1 MKLHWLLPSTVGTIV
16 LLSSPAVAAKLESWR
31 FDANQNR
38 LEINTNSP
46 VQPQAQL
53 IFDPTRLV
61 IDLPGTI
68 FGRPQSTQQV
78 GGAIRVVRVGQF
90 DPQTTRLVVEL
101 TPGYTLDPQQVKF
114 ESVGG
119 SRWLVK
125 LPTPTPEKTES
136 SARSMYTVVT
146 VDSDGDTKPEFLSPR
161 AESLGKQIASAIPG
175 KIQIENLLVTGDGLF
190 VRTNGGSPELKIN
203 RSRDGNTIFMDI
215 ADASLS
221 PSLTQLNYEVN
232 RHGISRIELAPLNSQ
247 APGVRMTLR
256 VDKDS
261 PDWRSINSSANGL
274 VLLPSRFVGLPANN
288 NSHNSRNTKAEV
300 SSSHQTGTV
309 VTANRPVANNV
320 NLSVTAG
327 APATIQAIE
336 LGNNDT
342 QLLIRSDKTVNANSR
357 WDRSSGLFRITIPN
371 AQLAAN
377 VTGPNFSAN
386 SPILRVRLQAEGNSV
401 VILVQPAAGVQIG
414 EINQVNNQLFSLQLH
429 GSRRGTVVSPP
440 VALSPLPLPTQGQL
454 PTATSP
460 PQPTRQPTPTPA
472 RKTRSVVMID
482 PGHGGRD
489 PGAIGIGGLRESDV
503 VLPISKRVAAILEQ
517 NGVQAVLTRDS
528 DYFVSLQ
535 GRVDLAERANADLFV
550 SIHANA
556 ISMSRPD
563 VNGLETYYHE
573 SGQGL
578 ARSIHNSVIQ
588 NVTIR
593 DRQVRRARFYV
604 LRRNTMPSVLVEVG
618 FVTGAEDAAK
628 LRTTAY
634 QNQMADAIARG
645 ILQHLKRR

>member
-1 MKLHWLLPSTVGTIV
+1 MIV

-38 LEINTNSP
+38 LEITTNSP

-61 IDLPGTI
+61 IDLPGTT

-136 SARSMYTVVT
+136 SARSMYNVVT

-190 VRTNGGSPELKIN
+190 VRTNGGSPEVKIN
-203 RSRDGNTIFMDI
+203 RSRDRNTIFMDI

-247 APGVRMTLR
+247 AAGVRMTLR

-288 NSHNSRNTKAEV
+288 NSHNSRNTTAEV

-535 GRVDLAERANADLFV
+535 GRVDLAQRANADLFV

-578 ARSIHNSVIQ
+578 ARSIHNSVIR

-645 ILQHLKRR
+645 ILQHLQRR

>member
-38 LEINTNSP
+38 LDIHTNSP

-53 IFDPTRLV
+53 IFNPTRLV
-61 IDLPGTI
+61 IDLPGTT
-68 FGRPQSTQQV
+68 FGRPQSTQEI
-78 GGAIRVVRVGQF
+78 GGAIRVIRVAQF

-101 TPGYTLDPQQVKF
+101 SPGYTLDPQQVKF
-114 ESVGG
+114 ENVGG
-119 SRWLVK
+119 NRWQVQ
-125 LPTPTPEKTES
+125 LPTPTPEVTES
-136 SARSMYTVVT
+136 SARSTYTVVT
-146 VDSDGDTKPEFLSPR
+146 IDSDDTKPEFLSPP
-161 AESLGKQIASAIPG
+161 AESLGKQIASTISG

-190 VRTNGGSPELKIN
+190 LRTNGGAPEVKIN
-203 RSRDGNTIFMDI
+203 RSRDRNTIVMDI

-221 PSLTQLNYEVN
+221 ASLTQRSQEVN
-232 RHGISRIELAPLNSQ
+232 RHGISRIELAPLNGQPPS
-247 APGVRMTLR
+247 VRMTLR

-261 PDWRSINSSANGL
+261 PDWRSMNSSTNGL
-274 VLLPSRFVGLPANN
+274 VLLPSRVVGLPGNN
-288 NSHNSRNTKAEV
+288 NSHNSRNTRTEP
-300 SSSHQTGTV
+300 SSSHQTGTL
-309 VTANRPVANNV
+309 VTANRPVADHINP
-320 NLSVTAG
+320 SVTAG
-327 APATIQAIE
+327 APAIIQAIE

-342 QLLIRSDKTVNANSR
+342 QLLIRSDKAVNATSG

-371 AQLAAN
+371 AQLAEN
-377 VTGPNFSAN
+377 VTGPNFSPN
-386 SPILRVRLQAEGNSV
+386 SPILRVRLQPQDNTV

-414 EINQVNNQLFSLQLH
+414 EINQVSNQLLALQLQ

-440 VALSPLPLPTQGQL
+440 VALPPLGLPTQGQL
-454 PTATSP
+454 PTATSV
-460 PQPTRQPTPTPA
+460 PQPTPQPVPSPA
-472 RKTRSVVMID
+472 RKTRAVVMID

-489 PGAIGIGGLRESDV
+489 PGAIGIGGLRESDI
-503 VLPISKRVAAILEQ
+503 VLPISKRIAAILQQ
-517 NGVQAVLTRDS
+517 NGIQVVLTRDS

-535 GRVDLAERANADLFV
+535 ERVNLAARTNADLFV

-563 VNGLETYYHE
+563 VNGLETYYYDN
-573 SGQGL
+573 GQSL
-578 ARSIHNSVIQ
+578 ARSIHNSVLQ

-618 FVTGAEDAAK
+618 FVTGAEDAAR
-628 LRTTAY
+628 LRSTAY

-645 ILQHLKRR
+645 ILQYLQRR